1 MSPPKSLISLCN
13 QRLIFYLA
21 QDNKRS
27 VNDETEETARAR
39 KMGVMILVGI
49 LFLIC
54 MVVYEAGKHHE
65 RERADAELDF
75 LFGRINHSNKD
86 KHKNEDD

>member
-1 MSPPKSLISLCN
+1 ML
-13 QRLIFYLA
+13 
-21 QDNKRS
+21 
-27 VNDETEETARAR
+27 NDETKETTRAR
-39 KMGVMILVGI
+39 KMGMVILVVLLYLLCI
-49 LFLIC
+49 T
-54 MVVYEAGKHHE
+54 VYEAGKHQE

>member
-1 MSPPKSLISLCN
+1 
-13 QRLIFYLA
+13 
-21 QDNKRS
+21 
-27 VNDETEETARAR
+27 
-39 KMGVMILVGI
+39 MGVLILMAMV
-49 LFLIC
+49 FLIC

-65 RERADAELDF
+65 REKADAELDF